1 MPSPPAAAAPYVEL
15 RSAERVPETHAWAA
29 GPDDGHPSVEAV
41 GCDAVP
47 VVDMGRPGAAR
58 AVARAAEEWGAFL
71 LVGHGVP
78 ARVAAAVEEQVARLF
93 ALPAPEKARAG
104 RRPGEASGYGY
115 PPALHLPKRMWSE
128 GYTFP
133 AAAVRDEFR
142 RVWPD
147 GGDEYLRFWYASR
160 HVLGARCPSLVRVVS
175 LRHVLRDTTGSR
187 VGPR

>member
-15 RSAERVPETHAWAA
+15 RAAERVPETHAWAA

-78 ARVAAAVEEQVARLF
+78 ARVEEQVARLF
-93 ALPAPEKARAG
+93 ALPAPDKARAG